1 MVLIVQMVRCLFTC
15 LSVCVTVISNVSVLS
30 TDGLGSGQTVAIIV
44 MCVVVLPA
52 ILLAFIFCLYK
63 KHRSRKGKI

>member
-1 MVLIVQMVRCLFTC
+1 MVRCLHVCF
-15 LSVCVTVISNVSVLS
+15 CVTVISNFSVLS

-52 ILLAFIFCLYK
+52 ILLAFIFCLCK